1 MIYSREQ
8 DNGHYDA
15 LLLVTEESGVVTYNN
30 SSKALTYR
38 EVKTE
43 KKI

>member
-8 DNGHYDA
+8 DNAHYDA
-15 LLLVTEESGVVTYNN
+15 FLPVTEESGAATYNN

-38 EVKTE
+38 EVKTQ
-43 KKI
+43 KMM